1 MKRARLGGS
10 MSSHTPAPRAV
21 VALVTAA
28 SLFLSQVPL
37 GLHAQA
43 PAAAAPAAATGDND
57 GGWPR
62 DYVTT
67 SGAQIRIFQPQISSW
82 ENQKKMVA
90 FAAASYTAA
99 KAGTKPTL
107 GTLKLEADTS
117 VAVSERLVNFQNL
130 KLAET
135 NFPNMPKE
143 QLQELTSHIVD
154 KAVPHGELVLGLDR
168 VLASID
174 KSQIIPK
181 NVEGVKADPPTIYYS
196 TTTAALVNI
205 DGEPIWSPIQGNDLK
220 FAVNTNWDL
229 LQLADTFYLRYEQ
242 SWFTAK
248 SITGP
253 WTAVTKLPE
262 AFSKLPADENWKEVK
277 AAVPGRA
284 LSASTTPKIFVSL
297 QPAEMI
303 LLQGPPNYLS
313 VSGTKLLW
321 VSNTESDIFR
331 LGKTG
336 ALYYLVAGRWFSAP
350 DFTGPWKFAT
360 TSLPDDFKKIPLSH
374 ERSRVLASVP
384 GTDQANE
391 AVLLAQIPETATV
404 SKKLAAPEVEYQG
417 GEPKFEPIE
426 KTTVSRAVN
435 TDKDIIKVGDLYYMC
450 FQGVWFMGR
459 SPNGPWEVTG
469 SVPGEIY
476 EIPVSSPSHAVTYV
490 TVEDDDDDAVVF
502 ATAAMYTG
510 VMVAWG
516 CAVWGT
522 GWYYPPYYYPGFYPY
537 YRPYYPTYGFGASY
551 NPWTGA
557 YTRGAV
563 AYGPYGGA
571 GVASRYNPRTGTYS
585 RGAAAWGPYGA
596 RGAASAYNPR
606 TGTGATTRQGSSVYG
621 SWGQTAVRRGD
632 DWATTSRVTN
642 NMTGATT
649 RVTRGSE
656 GGAAITRN
664 GAGIGNNS
672 GVVRTDSG
680 DVYAGRDGNVYKK
693 QGDGSWSQ
701 WDGGNGNW
709 GGERPTPTQQQRDQA
724 QQRAQDARGQASS
737 RPADSPTTGQLNRD
751 SAARSSG
758 TQRTQDY
765 GNYNRGG
772 GASSRG
778 AGSYRPSG
786 GGMRAGGG
794 RRR

>member
-1 MKRARLGGS
+1 MVRASRSGPPHHHGAAHAHGRYANRPWVRRMLGRYRARRARHRALRRGMGDGRRSAPAPAVQQLHAACRFDGQCDPAPACRIRAAPRTAGTRFRGGGSQPMKRARLGGS

-43 PAAAAPAAATGDND
+43 PAAAAPATAAGDND

-99 KAGTKPTL
+99 KAGTKPSL

-154 KAVPHGELVLGLDR
+154 KAVPQGELVLGLDR

-262 AFSKLPADENWKEVK
+262 AFSKLPADENWKDVK

-360 TSLPDDFKKIPLSH
+360 TSLHDDFKKIPLSH

-384 GTDQANE
+384 GMYQAN
-391 AVLLAQIPETATV
+391 
-404 SKKLAAPEVEYQG
+404 
-417 GEPKFEPIE
+417 
-426 KTTVSRAVN
+426 
-435 TDKDIIKVGDLYYMC
+435 
-450 FQGVWFMGR
+450 
-459 SPNGPWEVTG
+459 
-469 SVPGEIY
+469 
-476 EIPVSSPSHAVTYV
+476 
-490 TVEDDDDDAVVF
+490 
-502 ATAAMYTG
+502 
-510 VMVAWG
+510 
-516 CAVWGT
+516 
-522 GWYYPPYYYPGFYPY
+522 
-537 YRPYYPTYGFGASY
+537 
-551 NPWTGA
+551 
-557 YTRGAV
+557 
-563 AYGPYGGA
+563 
-571 GVASRYNPRTGTYS
+571 
-585 RGAAAWGPYGA
+585 
-596 RGAASAYNPR
+596 
-606 TGTGATTRQGSSVYG
+606 
-621 SWGQTAVRRGD
+621 
-632 DWATTSRVTN
+632 
-642 NMTGATT
+642 
-649 RVTRGSE
+649 
-656 GGAAITRN
+656 
-664 GAGIGNNS
+664 
-672 GVVRTDSG
+672 
-680 DVYAGRDGNVYKK
+680 
-693 QGDGSWSQ
+693 
-701 WDGGNGNW
+701 
-709 GGERPTPTQQQRDQA
+709 
-724 QQRAQDARGQASS
+724 
-737 RPADSPTTGQLNRD
+737 
-751 SAARSSG
+751 
-758 TQRTQDY
+758 
-765 GNYNRGG
+765 
-772 GASSRG
+772 
-778 AGSYRPSG
+778 
-786 GGMRAGGG
+786 
-794 RRR
+794 